1 MPERRVQ
8 IRLKQK
14 TADKNFVLVH
24 ALEKSIILVGRFKP
38 PKLCATC
45 NNPLTNRE
53 RKYCSYS
60 YQYTISNRMKLGT
73 QKIFIAKDIGDFPIE
88 NIGYDARKMRVLKEQ
103 NFSCNGCGLSTWRE
117 KTITLELEHK
127 DGNSK
132 NNIRENLEILC
143 PNCHSQT
150 DTWRGRNK
158 RVYSTDEQMIDAIK
172 NNKSLRQ
179 ALESLGMAA
188 KGGNYKRISKLAKE
202 ISIH

>member
-1 MPERRVQ
+1 
-8 IRLKQK
+8 
-14 TADKNFVLVH
+14 
-24 ALEKSIILVGRFKP
+24 
-38 PKLCATC
+38 
-45 NNPLTNRE
+45 
-53 RKYCSYS
+53 
-60 YQYTISNRMKLGT
+60 MKLGT

-88 NIGYDARKMRVLKEQ
+88 NIGHGARKMRVLKEQ